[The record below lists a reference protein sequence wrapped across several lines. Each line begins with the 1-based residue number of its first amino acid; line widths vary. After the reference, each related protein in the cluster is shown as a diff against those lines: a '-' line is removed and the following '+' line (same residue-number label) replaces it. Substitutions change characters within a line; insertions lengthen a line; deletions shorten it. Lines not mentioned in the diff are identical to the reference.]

1 MKVAKQIADNH
12 VKIMA
17 ICPGRVDTKM
27 IKDIVKKGYN
37 PSNRNLINPEEVAKK
52 IYNMI
57 FNQLCYH
64 NGQIIEF
71 IINEW

>member
-37 PSNRNLINPEEVAKK
+37 PSNRNLITLKK
-52 IYNMI
+52 L
-57 FNQLCYH
+57 QKR
-64 NGQIIEF
+64 F
-71 IINEW
+71 ILWYLINYVTIMDKK

>member
-12 VKIMA
+12 VKIRA

-37 PSNRNLINPEEVAKK
+37 PSNRNLITLKK
-52 IYNMI
+52 L
-57 FNQLCYH
+57 QKR
-64 NGQIIEF
+64 F
-71 IINEW
+71 ILWYLINYVTIMDKK